1 VTELALYVLV
11 AVGVCFVLMAGVCTG
26 IFMFIWWMGHHRD
39 DMRKVL
45 DKWDE
50 QDTKRNV

>member
-1 VTELALYVLV
+1 MTEFLWYLLGALGI
-11 AVGVCFVLMAGVCTG
+11 AFIFVSGLCAGIT
-26 IFMFIWWMGHHRD
+26 MFIWWMGHHRD